1 MSKIKPSVFQISNF
15 KGNRDP
21 KPDFYIKTLP
31 QHRKEHPFVT
41 TPHAHDFYLLMVFT
55 NGSGT
60 HTIDFNTYPVKKG
73 SVFFMTP
80 SEVHSWN
87 LSDDT
92 DGFILF
98 FNTTFYLIDTIPKQ
112 LFELP
117 FFKLKDKVRHG
128 LLDPKSLKE
137 VEIIAKAIVMENER
151 ESAFQK
157 NILRAYLDVMLYK
170 LSALLKT
177 NSIDKTIPASLIPE
191 LQLLIEHYF
200 MQHQP
205 VAFYSDKLSVS
216 TQQLNTIT
224 KNYLHKTV
232 TELIQERIIAE
243 AKRLLVYSTLTVSE
257 IAYQLNF
264 SDNSYFNRFFK
275 KAESVTPEQFR
286 KRFL

>member
-1 MSKIKPSVFQISNF
+1 
-15 KGNRDP
+15 
-21 KPDFYIKTLP
+21 
-31 QHRKEHPFVT
+31 
-41 TPHAHDFYLLMVFT
+41 
-55 NGSGT
+55 
-60 HTIDFNTYPVKKG
+60 
-73 SVFFMTP
+73 MTP

-98 FNTTFYLIDTIPKQ
+98 FNTSFYLMDTIPKQ

-117 FFKLKDKVRHG
+117 FFKLKNKIRQG

-151 ESAFQK
+151 ESQFQK
-157 NILRAYLDVMLYK
+157 NILRAYLDVLLYK
-170 LSALLKT
+170 LSTLLNT
-177 NSIDKTIPASLIPE
+177 NAVEKTIPASLIPE
-191 LQLLIEHYF
+191 LQLLIENYF

-205 VAFYSDKLSVS
+205 VAFYSGKLNIS

-224 KNYLHKTV
+224 KNYLNKTV
-232 TELIQERIIAE
+232 TELIQERMIAE

-264 SDNSYFNRFFK
+264 NDNSYFNRFFK
-275 KAESVTPEQFR
+275 KTESVTPEQFR